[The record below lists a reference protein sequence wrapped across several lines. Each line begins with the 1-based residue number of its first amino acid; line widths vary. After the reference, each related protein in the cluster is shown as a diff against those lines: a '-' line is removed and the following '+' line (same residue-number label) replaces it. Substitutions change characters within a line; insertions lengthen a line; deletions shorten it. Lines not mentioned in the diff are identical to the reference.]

1 MIMSYERVI
10 IIEGISFSTGNIL
23 KGLSR
28 REAAKRLRQSGP
40 NILIAKKRKPAGRI
54 FAEQF
59 SDFMVIVL
67 LPATAISAF
76 MGEITEAVTI
86 AAIVAVNALL
96 GFIQEYKTEKTIEAL
111 RKMAAPRANVLRE
124 GRVYSIPAGEV
135 VCGDV
140 IILAA
145 GDRIPADACLFES
158 FSMGVN
164 ESILT
169 GESVPA
175 QKQVN
180 SIVYMGTAVIRGRGK
195 AVVTATGMDTG
206 MGRIAHMISDVEDES
221 TPLQKRLD
229 ILGRYIVAGCIA
241 VCAAVTLTG
250 ILRGEEIISMLLAG
264 ISLAVAA
271 VPEGLPAVV
280 TISLAIGV
288 QRMAK
293 RKAVVRKLPAV
304 ETLGCAD
311 VICSDKT
318 GTLTRNKMEVR
329 KIFAGSR
336 LFDVGE
342 SDFREKALDFF
353 PLMQMLKVC
362 VLCNNCIQETTITG
376 DPTEAALL
384 YAAGKAGIIDK
395 CHGYA
400 RTDEIPFDAD
410 RKYMAVVCSSPE
422 GGRFVYVKGAPDV
435 IIARCD
441 FAQTQAGQVRMNRQM
456 RAGIMLQNDRMADE
470 ALRIIATA
478 YKNADGR
485 GDIENGLVF
494 TGLAGMIDP
503 PRKEACSAVER
514 CRTAGI
520 KPVMITGDHR
530 LTACAV
536 AGELG
541 MYLPGDRVLTGYDM
555 DNMTEKELLETAE
568 SVSVYARVKPVH
580 KLRIVKALKRLGHT
594 VAMTGDGVNDAP
606 AVKEADI
613 GIAMGKSGTDVTRE
627 ASSMVL
633 LDDNFATIVAA
644 VEEGRTVYSNIRK
657 FIRYLLSCNIG
668 EILTMLGGIL
678 LGLPIPLL
686 PIQILWVN
694 LVTDGLPAIA
704 LGLEPADR
712 QIMSSPPRDPHRN
725 VFSDGLASL
734 ILLRGVLIGISTL
747 AVFGA
752 INRFTGNIALARTG
766 GFITLVT
773 AQLIHVFECKSEKRG
788 LLRIP
793 LFNNT
798 FLVLAVLCSIIMM
811 LAAVYSPFLQPVFR
825 TVSPG
830 PDEWLLIAGA
840 SLLGPAVSG
849 FFHFSRNKGL

>member
-1 MIMSYERVI
+1 MSYERVI
-10 IIEGISFSTGNIL
+10 IIEGISFSTSHIH

-28 REAAKRLRQSGP
+28 REAAKRLKKSGP
-40 NILIAKKRKPAGRI
+40 NILLAKKRKPPGRLL
-54 FAEQF
+54 AEQF

-67 LPATAISAF
+67 LLATAISAF

-111 RKMAAPRANVLRE
+111 RKMAAPLANVLRE
-124 GRVYSIPAGEV
+124 GSVYAIPASEV

-140 IILAA
+140 ILLGG
-145 GDRIPADACLFES
+145 GDRIPADGCLFES

-175 QKQVN
+175 EKHVDSN
-180 SIVYMGTAVIRGRGK
+180 VYMGTTVIRGKGK

-221 TPLQKRLD
+221 TPLQKRLNN
-229 ILGRYIVAGCIA
+229 LGRYIVAGCIA

-250 ILRGEEIISMLLAG
+250 ILRGEELISMLLAG

-293 RKAVVRKLPAV
+293 RKAVVRKLHAV

-318 GTLTRNKMEVR
+318 GTLTENKMAVR
-329 KIFAGSR
+329 RIFAGGR
-336 LFDVGE
+336 LFDVE
-342 SDFREKALDFF
+342 KSDFREMALGFF
-353 PLMQMLKVC
+353 PLTQMLKVC
-362 VLCNNCIQETTITG
+362 ALCNNCVRETTITG
-376 DPTEAALL
+376 DPTEEALL
-384 YAAGKAGIIDK
+384 YAASRAGIVDRCQGFI
-395 CHGYA
+395 
-400 RTDEIPFDAD
+400 RTDETPFDAD
-410 RKYMAVVCSSPE
+410 RKYMAVVCTSPE
-422 GGRFVYVKGAPDV
+422 GGRYVYVKGAPDV
-435 IIARCD
+435 IIAMCD
-441 FAQTQAGQVRMNRQM
+441 FVETQAGQVKMNRQM
-456 RAGIMLQNDRMADE
+456 SAGIMLRNDRMADK
-470 ALRIIATA
+470 AMRVIAAA
-478 YKNADGR
+478 YKKADGHS
-485 GDIENGLVF
+485 DIESGLVF
-494 TGLAGMIDP
+494 AGLAGMTDP
-503 PRKEACSAVER
+503 PRKEARSAVER
-514 CRTAGI
+514 CRSAGI

-536 AGELG
+536 ARELG
-541 MYLPGDRVLTGYDM
+541 MYLPGDRVLTGYDI
-555 DNMTEKELLETAE
+555 DGMTGEELSALAE
-568 SVSVYARVKPVH
+568 SVSVYARVRPDH
-580 KLRIVKALKRLGHT
+580 KLEIVKAIKRLGHT

-668 EILTMLGGIL
+668 EILTMLGGML

-704 LGLEPADR
+704 LGLEPVDR
-712 QIMSSPPRDPHRN
+712 QIMTRPPRDPRRN

-734 ILLRGVLIGISTL
+734 ILFRGAVIGISTL
-747 AVFGA
+747 AVFAA

-766 GFITLVT
+766 GFITLVL

-788 LLRIP
+788 LLRISLLNN
-793 LFNNT
+793 LF
-798 FLVLAVLCSIIMM
+798 LILAVLCSIVMM
-811 LAAVYSPFLQPVFR
+811 LAVVYLPFFQPVFR
-825 TVSPG
+825 TVPPG
-830 PDEWLLIAGA
+830 PDEWLLIAAA
-840 SLLGPAVSG
+840 SLFGPAVSG
-849 FFHFSRNKGL
+849 FFHSSRNKGL